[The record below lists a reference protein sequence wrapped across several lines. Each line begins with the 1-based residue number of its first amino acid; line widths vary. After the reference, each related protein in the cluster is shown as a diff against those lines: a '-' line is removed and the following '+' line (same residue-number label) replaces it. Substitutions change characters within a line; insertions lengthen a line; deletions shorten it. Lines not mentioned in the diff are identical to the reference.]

1 VIRRATLRLQA
12 LGAFAAML
20 IAVSMAP
27 QPAGATTVQRVV
39 SPGGIEA
46 WLVHEPSLPLVA
58 LNFAFVGGATADPA
72 DKPGVGHMV
81 SSLLDDGAGE
91 LDAKAFQRRVEDNAV
106 QLRFSVTQ
114 DYFSG
119 SIRLLKDRQD
129 PSFDLLRL
137 ALNQPRFDAD
147 AIGRVR
153 EQIMAGLRRETTDP
167 GSIASKEWWRTAFP
181 GHPYGRP
188 TGGTLTSVPTIT
200 ADDLRTYVKQVL
212 TRDTLKV
219 AAVGDID
226 AATLGKVLDTVFGS
240 LPATGT
246 RVTVPNALVRDGGR
260 RIVVQLNVPQAVV
273 RMGGEGLMRKDP
285 DFIPAYVVNHI
296 LGGGSFTSRLY
307 EEVRE
312 KRGLAYGVY
321 SYLLTMRHAA
331 MFMAST
337 QTQAG
342 STREA
347 LELIEAQVARMVKDG
362 PTEDELVK
370 AKAYLKGSFALNFD
384 TSTKIAGILLQNQL
398 DDLGIDYIEKRDAMM
413 DAVSIED
420 TRRAAKRLAEG
431 GMLVTVVGQPKDLAS
446 KEPGG

>member
-1 VIRRATLRLQA
+1 MIRRATLRLQA

-153 EQIMAGLRRETTDP
+153 EQIMAGLRREITDP
-167 GSIASKEWWRTAFP
+167 GSIANKEWWRTAFP